1 MLIFD
6 EGKTAEKPLR
16 VKWRSIKVNPHMA
29 SSPGSNPRDILLESK
44 SGLKCKIQFIVEL
57 DYQVGSLQ
65 TIQPCTLCKNSMDAS
80 TNQISRKAVTVAH
93 TLYSFSF
100 AGEYFIGLDDKAVEG
115 EYKWTDGKRA
125 TYKNFLRQD
134 LSSDQNRD
142 CVLMRLNHGDSDNGK
157 WETKECNNKLR
168 FICQCPGECTRA

>member
-1 MLIFD
+1 M
-6 EGKTAEKPLR
+6 E
-16 VKWRSIKVNPHMA
+16 V
-29 SSPGSNPRDILLESK
+29 
-44 SGLKCKIQFIVEL
+44 
-57 DYQVGSLQ
+57 DYQVGSSQ
-65 TIQPCTLCKNSMDAS
+65 TIQPCTLCKNSMDVS
-80 TNQISRKAVTVAH
+80 TNQIPRKTITVAH
-93 TLYSFSF
+93 TPYSFSF

-115 EYKWTDGKRA
+115 EYKWTDGTRA

-134 LSSDQNRD
+134 SSSDQNRD